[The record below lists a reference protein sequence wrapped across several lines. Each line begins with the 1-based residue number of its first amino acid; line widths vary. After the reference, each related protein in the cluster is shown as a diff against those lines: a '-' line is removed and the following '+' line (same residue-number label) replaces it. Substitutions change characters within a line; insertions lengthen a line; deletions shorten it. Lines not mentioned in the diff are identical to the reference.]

1 MTRKIGEQGSPGKQ
15 GYVEDSGNKGGKRM
29 WGVNKDRMTMETGE
43 RHWKSRKTKETGHK
57 KKS

>member
-1 MTRKIGEQGSPGKQ
+1 M
-15 GYVEDSGNKGGKRM
+15 GNKGVQGNKAKRM